1 MNVWPSANIPGV
13 VNDENVNKFS
23 GSMVKSS
30 IDGPVVGDG
39 EEPTAVWMKIEAC
52 CDVVGF
58 RVFFIALPDEGGVAG
73 SGSCEL
79 RCSMAAS
86 DDGAGLESLGL
97 ISGLWMGAVA
107 GEDEGVLKSDEGV

>member
-13 VNDENVNKFS
+13 VNDENVSKLS

-30 IDGPVVGDG
+30 IGGPVVGEG
-39 EEPTAVWMKIEAC
+39 EEPTAVWMKIDVC

-58 RVFFIALPDEGGVAG
+58 RVFFIALPDEGCVVS

-79 RCSMAAS
+79 RCSIAAS
-86 DDGAGLESLGL
+86 DVGVGLRSLGL

-107 GEDEGVLKSDEGV
+107 GEDDGVLKSDEGV